1 MDGIS
6 KKFGEGR
13 LVAEKGGGGDSE
25 LFLISKSLLLVFM

>member
-13 LVAEKGGGGDSE
+13 LEAEKGGDSE

>member
-13 LVAEKGGGGDSE
+13 LEAVKGGGDSE